1 MSLRFKALRSSSNYN
16 KTQFADLMQVAYRT
30 VTNWEKKDGV
40 IPSLSTISSI
50 AKALHVPTYT
60 VYDCFMN
67 NPDSDPEEN
76 FFEFNKHD
84 LTDGYRKS
92 SLPGLLF
99 KVMNTLHLF
108 GGGILQYEGHVF
120 YYSHISY
127 KERKNTATNLD
138 EELDYFM
145 FPYEGIILHDDNLNL
160 IPIKLSDLK
169 YWKIVSKEYG
179 NLTFELAV
187 KAPLLLDMKE
197 HLVSNEYCISYLTVF
212 EYESEHTMFKMES
225 LNCLYKMDKDEVI
238 PKYIRSIRERQ
249 GITQS
254 DFANL
259 LNLWLGK
266 KINNKTVNKWENQQ
280 LLPTLPQLRAISIA
294 FHVSIDK
301 LLNAYDECYFS
312 TMSIDEKDRT
322 YSVGIGHQFDET
334 FGINDIP
341 GFLDSFKFIH
351 QTFVQDPARPLCY
364 LYFENENNPLS
375 NKDNFIFDAVIN
387 DYSVSL
393 VLKENKEIAIK
404 TERIKQLEAYSIHY
418 NYYYEFY
425 GEYLLDNHSVLP
437 FRMIFSLFM

>member
-1 MSLRFKALRSSSNYN
+1 MRDAISHYLPIEPF
-16 KTQFADLMQVAYRT
+16 
-30 VTNWEKKDGV
+30 GV
-40 IPSLSTISSI
+40 EGM
-50 AKALHVPTYT
+50 V
-60 VYDCFMN
+60 DCFMN

-197 HLVSNEYCISYLTVF
+197 HLVSNEYCISYLTVLICSPVAGSF
-212 EYESEHTMFKMES
+212 PSATSCSFTS
-225 LNCLYKMDKDEVI
+225 SNS
-238 PKYIRSIRERQ
+238 R
-249 GITQS
+249 T
-254 DFANL
+254 
-259 LNLWLGK
+259 
-266 KINNKTVNKWENQQ
+266 
-280 LLPTLPQLRAISIA
+280 
-294 FHVSIDK
+294 
-301 LLNAYDECYFS
+301 S
-312 TMSIDEKDRT
+312 TI
-322 YSVGIGHQFDET
+322 V
-334 FGINDIP
+334 P
-341 GFLDSFKFIH
+341 G
-351 QTFVQDPARPLCY
+351 R
-364 LYFENENNPLS
+364 N
-375 NKDNFIFDAVIN
+375 
-387 DYSVSL
+387 SVSPFS
-393 VLKENKEIAIK
+393 
-404 TERIKQLEAYSIHY
+404 SI
-418 NYYYEFY
+418 
-425 GEYLLDNHSVLP
+425 L
-437 FRMIFSLFM
+437 IFFSI